1 MNRYQIEALLDR
13 YRRGET
19 SAAENETVERWLE
32 ENGNPKPGWNGL
44 DQSAKDQWLSSA
56 FRDIKGT
63 IHTEG
68 AKVVQL
74 PQRKRQFWRGIAAAA
89 AVLILSFTLYL
100 EWPVWQTR
108 LHPVPL
114 TALTVPANQKKEV
127 NLADGSRVWVNAGSE
142 LKYPKTFNGKTREVY
157 LSGEAYFDIRHDA
170 AKPFMIHTGNVL
182 TTVLGTAFNIKED
195 KNKHTVEVTV
205 TRGKV
210 SVANG
215 SKLLGVLT
223 PNQRISFNSVKSEA
237 VKETVNAQ
245 RVIAWQQSDLHF
257 DDVSFAD
264 AVSQLQIHFNV
275 KISFSNDKLKNC
287 RFTGTSLIGDNLDEI
302 LKVMCAFNHA
312 AYQTRADGSILI
324 DGPGC
329 DQ

>member
-170 AKPFMIHTGNVL
+170 AKLSG
-182 TTVLGTAFNIKED
+182 LGINF
-195 KNKHTVEVTV
+195 
-205 TRGKV
+205 
-210 SVANG
+210 
-215 SKLLGVLT
+215 GVG
-223 PNQRISFNSVKSEA
+223 
-237 VKETVNAQ
+237 
-245 RVIAWQQSDLHF
+245 HF